1 MTISVREGLLEPIF
15 CVLRVRNEIS
25 VMGGGGAAEGCFRAS
40 SSDVRVGGGV
50 WFVGQVQ
57 PVLILTGESCGD
69 VIGVGPSEGDK
80 GGPLSRSGEAGGE
93 WSNGYST
100 GGGVWK
106 RILKFGSA
114 FHP

>member
-25 VMGGGGAAEGCFRAS
+25 VMGGGGGGGCVRAA

-50 WFVGQVQ
+50 WFVGLVR
-57 PVLILTGESCGD
+57 PVLTLTGESCGD
-69 VIGVGPSEGDK
+69 VMGVEPSEGDE
-80 GGPLSRSGEAGGE
+80 GGPLSRTGEAGGE